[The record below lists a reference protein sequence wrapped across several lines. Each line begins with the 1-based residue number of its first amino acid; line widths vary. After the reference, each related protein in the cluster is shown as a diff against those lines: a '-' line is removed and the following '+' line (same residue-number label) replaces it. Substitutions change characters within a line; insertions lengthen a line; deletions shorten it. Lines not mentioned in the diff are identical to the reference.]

1 MTRKY
6 VIDMETVYDSGDSYC
21 DLKVP
26 YMISRRECKIIDEH
40 WYLCNGCY
48 IPSSRVFDSLKKAH
62 EGFNKMF
69 IECFEEECITV
80 LNRLKEL
87 EVTYKELKGLK
98 DECK

>member
-6 VIDMETVYDSGDSYC
+6 VIDMETVYDSGDSCC
-21 DLKVP
+21 DLRIP
-26 YMISRRECKIIDEH
+26 YKISCKECKKVDEY
-40 WYLCNGCY
+40 WYICDGCY
-48 IPSSRVFDSLKKAH
+48 VHNSLVFDSLKKAH

-69 IECFEEECITV
+69 IERFEEECITV

-87 EVTYKELKGLK
+87 EITYKELKGLK

>member
-6 VIDMETVYDSGDSYC
+6 VIDMEVVYDSGDSWC

-26 YMISRRECKIIDEH
+26 YKISRRECKKVDEY
-40 WYLCNGCY
+40 WYICNGCY
-48 IPSSRVFDSLKKAH
+48 THRSKVFDSLKKAR
-62 EGFNKMF
+62 EVFNKMF
-69 IECFEEECITV
+69 IECFEKDCITV

-98 DECK
+98 HECK

>member
-6 VIDMETVYDSGDSYC
+6 VIDREVVYDSGDSCC
-21 DLKVP
+21 DLRVP
-26 YMISRRECKIIDEH
+26 YKISRRECKRVDEY
-40 WYLCNGCY
+40 WYMCNGY
-48 IPSSRVFDSLKKAH
+48 YTPSSRVFGSLKKAH

-69 IECFEEECITV
+69 IKCFEEDCITV

-87 EVTYKELKGLK
+87 EVTYKELKGCK